1 MRNTF
6 QVPNPD
12 TYRGKFTD
20 LNSPGE
26 DLGVKYAQEVKRI
39 LNEVKSKGR
48 DVAVFFAESLQS
60 CAGQVIPPP
69 GYLRQV
75 YK

>member
-1 MRNTF
+1 M
-6 QVPNPD
+6 PNPD

-39 LNEVKSKGR
+39 LSEVKSKGR
-48 DVAVFFAESLQS
+48 NVAVFFAESLQS

>member
-1 MRNTF
+1 ML

-12 TYRGKFTD
+12 VYRGKYTSKD
-20 LNSPGE
+20 HPNE
-26 DLGVKYAQEVKRI
+26 DLGAKYADEVKQVLDRCAQ
-39 LNEVKSKGR
+39 EGR
-48 DVAVFFAESLQS
+48 QVAAFFAESLQS

-69 GYLRQV
+69 GYLRNV